1 MLNRLIINYIQF
13 KPRGSLL
20 VLLYKDNK
28 GLNLS
33 TATYIVEIKLFKRC
47 CSNIIKIIFIIS
59 KLLNLNKFLPKTNF
73 IS

>member
-33 TATYIVEIKLFKRC
+33 TATYIVEI
-47 CSNIIKIIFIIS
+47 
-59 KLLNLNKFLPKTNF
+59 
-73 IS
+73 